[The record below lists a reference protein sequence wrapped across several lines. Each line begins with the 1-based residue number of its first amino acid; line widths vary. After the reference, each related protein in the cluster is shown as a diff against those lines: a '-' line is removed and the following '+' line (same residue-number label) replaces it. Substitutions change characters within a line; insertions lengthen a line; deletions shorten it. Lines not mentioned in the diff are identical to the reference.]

1 MSPDITADL
10 SEDRVE
16 LSTIL
21 AGNASFNNLSVAKLE
36 SMVAPEYHSQKFH
49 ARDRISEEAK
59 PIKMERQRK
68 HGGRDAAE
76 TASVHI
82 GGQLR

>member
-1 MSPDITADL
+1 MSPDITADP

-21 AGNASFNNLSVAKLE
+21 AGNVSFNNLSVAKLE

-59 PIKMERQRK
+59 PIKRGEALIFLKDLEAQ
-68 HGGRDAAE
+68 
-76 TASVHI
+76 
-82 GGQLR
+82 Q